1 MLGNRIRGHCIRH
14 SRLLLTLVV
23 LGVLLATQGVA
34 AASGSGLELTLD
46 QQAHTVGT
54 GPGP

>member
-34 AASGSGLELTLD
+34 AAAAGGGLELSLG
-46 QQAHTVGT
+46 QQAHDVKT
-54 GPGP
+54 GP